1 MKKLVFENENAVH
14 EINTYIASGK
24 PIANDLAAEFNKLP
38 LKKISTPDHVVKML
52 QDLPGFIETMLPDGE
67 PVKIMGVT
75 LKPARIIELMDLD
88 LQPLKS
94 KIAATK
100 KGIDQ
105 RYINFFLELAK
116 YTKGKGFEVD
126 PEKLAERLETFRYYA
141 ETPKQLEVAKLF
153 EQLTQAAQKMFE
165 LGISEHQLNG
175 KPLGHWIEY
184 RNGKFLPNMNRL
196 TELAN

>member
-1 MKKLVFENENAVH
+1 MKKLVFENENAAH
-14 EINTYIASGK
+14 EINTAIANGK
-24 PIANDLAAEFNKLP
+24 PIVNDLAAEFNKLP
-38 LKKISTPDHVVKML
+38 LKKISTPGHVIKML
-52 QDLPGFIETMLPDGE
+52 EDLPGFVEAMLPDGE

-75 LKPARIIELMDLD
+75 LKPSRIVELMDLD

-94 KIAATK
+94 KIAELK
-100 KGIDQ
+100 KSYTLPALNMFI
-105 RYINFFLELAK
+105 ELAK

-126 PEKLAERLETFRYYA
+126 PDKLAARLETFRYYA

-165 LGISEHQLNG
+165 LGISEHQLKG
-175 KPLGHWIEY
+175 KPLGYWIEY
-184 RNGKFLPNMNRL
+184 RNGKFLPNMNRF